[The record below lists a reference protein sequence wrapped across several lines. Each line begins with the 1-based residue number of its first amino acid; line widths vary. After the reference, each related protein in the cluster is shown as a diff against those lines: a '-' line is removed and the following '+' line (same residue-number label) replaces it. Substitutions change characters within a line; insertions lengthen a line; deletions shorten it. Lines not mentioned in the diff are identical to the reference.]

1 MCYSSY
7 ISPSQSLFFFLF
19 FFSVCYSCFST
30 SVMEMGSHR
39 RTKYFMTTLRWN
51 LTISPRLQINS
62 KVTPQNVNPGSGFGK
77 FCLRMSWLVTTSR
90 GLTQAHGSP
99 ITPASAESR
108 FLPKHYSSG
117 PVLIVTR
124 YVAPRCTTWLPSG
137 PSQLPFWPAHP
148 AEEPRS
154 RKLGLLSVRI
164 SEKNPH
170 RMSMR

>member
-7 ISPSQSLFFFLF
+7 ISPSQFFFF
-19 FFSVCYSCFST
+19 YSVCYSCFST

-39 RTKYFMTTLRWN
+39 RTKYFMTTLCWN

-62 KVTPQNVNPGSGFGK
+62 KITPQNVNPGSGFGK
-77 FCLRMSWLVTTSR
+77 FCLRMSWLVTMSW
-90 GLTQAHGSP
+90 GWPKPVAHPSHQP
-99 ITPASAESR
+99 QQSR
-108 FLPKHYSSG
+108 FLPKRHSSG

-124 YVAPRCTTWLPSG
+124 YVAPRRTVWLPSG